1 MISTV
6 KAKPKQKRKKKNN
19 YISIRNNVKFT
30 ISKKKHKTII
40 KEKKTDNKE
49 KNI

>member
-6 KAKPKQKRKKKNN
+6 KAKPKQKKKINN
-19 YISIRNNVKFT
+19 YISIRNNMKFT
-30 ISKKKHKTII
+30 IIKKKHKTII